1 MTTARFTI
9 ARSFIDRLTI
19 AALALTAILPFAAVS
34 PVHAATVD
42 CAAQAQQLR
51 TEAASANP
59 QDAGNKSV
67 ERALRNVRIA
77 EKICAEGNSHEA
89 AKKFAVARSLL
100 ASNVQFAD
108 RR

>member
-1 MTTARFTI
+1 MLI

-19 AALALTAILPFAAVS
+19 AALALTAVLPFAALT
-34 PVHAATVD
+34 PVNAGTID

-59 QDAGNKSV
+59 QDAAK
-67 ERALRNVRIA
+67 ALRNVRIA

-89 AKKFAVARSLL
+89 ARKFALARNQL
-100 ASNVQFAD
+100 ASNVQFAE

>member
-1 MTTARFTI
+1 MII

-19 AALALTAILPFAAVS
+19 AALALTAILPFAAIT
-34 PVHAATVD
+34 PVQAGTTS
-42 CAAQAQQLR
+42 CAMQAEQLR

-59 QDAGNKSV
+59 QDAAK
-67 ERALRNVRIA
+67 ALRNVRIA

-89 AKKFAVARSLL
+89 AKKFALARTQLS
-100 ASNVQFAD
+100 SNVQFAD